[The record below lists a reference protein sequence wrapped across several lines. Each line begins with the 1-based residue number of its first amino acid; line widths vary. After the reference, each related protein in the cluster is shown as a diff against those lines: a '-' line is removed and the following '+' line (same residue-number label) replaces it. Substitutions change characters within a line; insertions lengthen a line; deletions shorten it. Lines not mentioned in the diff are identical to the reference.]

1 MFWTTSAFIVA
12 MVVFLGA
19 RYGMRTLA
27 ADRAKSLFD
36 ELYGVYQASLYVEE
50 NATATLNDPTST
62 FPANYLERFRDL
74 YIKNKD
80 VAGWL
85 SINNAGVNFPI
96 VQGEDNDYY
105 KTHNFL
111 GKQEGYGTPYFD
123 FETALEESETPTNK
137 IVWLDG
143 DADGTIA
150 SELRKYLDIAYY
162 RRNPTIE
169 LATVYEAGEYKV
181 ISAFI
186 TNSLEQHGEVFNY
199 SDYHTFL
206 NEEEF
211 KFYISE
217 IRKRSAFDTRVDLT
231 FGDDLVTISAPVAD
245 FDGARLIIV
254 ARKIRTNE
262 TEFDEANTASPNQY
276 ALQCDEWYRIY
287 GGQKPAEEQMLSV
300 NDVIDGANDHHGG
313 SDSSFMENPPPPY
326 TEDTSSETSSEGT
339 SSEEPSSSEASSE
352 EPSSSETSSEEP
364 SSSEASS
371 EEPSSSETSSETSS
385 EVSSRPS
392 SSKPSSNDT
401 SSTVSYIVWGPSSED
416 TSSNTT
422 TSNTSS
428 TDSTETSSETSSRP
442 SSRPSSNTSST
453 ISYEDW
459 SPSSSNTSSRPT
471 SSETSSDTSSTPPA
485 SSEDTSSEEPS
496 NSLANRILSVYEN
509 GILVEDTAYDIVCQ
523 IVANEMN
530 DSCPDEALK
539 AQAVAAHTFVVFH
552 NNMNWI
558 PDVGLRTP
566 STRIKN
572 LVREVIEE
580 MVYYNGKPIYAAYF
594 STSAGYT
601 NTAGEV
607 WGGTNYPYTQT
618 VESKYDYL
626 VPNYEVV
633 TKYTYQSVRDII
645 KSKLGITLTGDPTN
659 WFEVVLK
666 TNAGYNSL
674 VSVGGQTTYTK
685 SNGTT
690 AQITGTVLRSVFGLR
705 SNHFEIVY
713 NNADGQ
719 TFKITTRGYGH
730 GVGMSQY
737 GAIQY
742 AKIEGWDYKQ
752 ILTHYYTGVEVR

>member
-1 MFWTTSAFIVA
+1 MPRNKKKKTANTGKVVFWTTTVFLVA
-12 MVVFLGA
+12 AVVFLVG
-19 RYGMRTLA
+19 RYGMKALA

-36 ELYGVYQASLYVEE
+36 ELYGVYQASVYVEE
-50 NATATLNDPTST
+50 NATATLNDPTSS

-74 YIKNKD
+74 YAKNKN

-96 VQGEDNDYY
+96 VQGEDNEYY

-111 GKQEGYGTPYFD
+111 GKQEGYGTPFFD
-123 FETALEESETPTNK
+123 VETTLEDKEESTNK

-143 DADGTIA
+143 DADGYITT
-150 SELRKYLDIAYY
+150 ELRKYLDISYY
-162 RRNPTIE
+162 RKSPIIE

-186 TNSLEQHGEVFNY
+186 TNSLSQHGEVFNY

-217 IRKRSAFDTRVDLT
+217 IRKRSAFDTRVDLI

-245 FDGARLIIV
+245 FDGARLILV
-254 ARKIRTNE
+254 ARKVRMNE
-262 TEFDEANTASPNQY
+262 TEFDEANTASPNQF

-287 GGQKPAEEQMLSV
+287 GGQKPTEEQMLSV
-300 NDVIDGANDHHGG
+300 NDVLNKANDSNGG
-313 SDSSFMENPPPPY
+313 SDDSFMENPPPPY
-326 TEDTSSETSSEGT
+326 TEDESSSDTSSAETSSDTSSET
-339 SSEEPSSSEASSE
+339 SSE
-352 EPSSSETSSEEP
+352 EPSSSETSSED
-364 SSSEASS
+364 
-371 EEPSSSETSSETSS
+371 SSETSSETS
-385 EVSSRPS
+385 P
-392 SSKPSSNDT
+392 
-401 SSTVSYIVWGPSSED
+401 
-416 TSSNTT
+416 
-422 TSNTSS
+422 
-428 TDSTETSSETSSRP
+428 ETSSEISSETSLETSSRTSSNE
-442 SSRPSSNTSST
+442 SSRPTSSQ
-453 ISYEDW
+453 
-459 SPSSSNTSSRPT
+459 TSSRPT
-471 SSETSSDTSSTPPA
+471 SSRPISSEPISSEPESSEPESSEPESSIPESSEPESSEPESSEPESSEPESSTPPT
-485 SSEDTSSEEPS
+485 SSEDTSSSEPAGT
-496 NSLANRILSVYEN
+496 LANQMLSVKVN
-509 GILVEDTAYDIVCQ
+509 GMTVTDTAYNIICQ

-530 DSCPDEALK
+530 NSCPDEALK

-558 PDVGLRTP
+558 PDVGFRTP
-566 STRIKN
+566 NTRIKN
-572 LVREVIEE
+572 LVKEVIEE

-607 WGGTNYPYTQT
+607 WGGTNYPYTQM

-633 TKYTYQSVRDII
+633 KKYTYQSVRDII
-645 KSKLGITLTGDPTN
+645 KSELGISLTGDPTG
-659 WFEVVLK
+659 WFDVVLK

-690 AQITGTVLRSVFGLR
+690 AKITGTLLRSVFGLR
-705 SNHFEIVY
+705 SNHFDIVY
-713 NNADGQ
+713 NNDDGQ

-742 AKIEGWDYKQ
+742 ANIEGWTYKQ